1 MTDTELIDAFARGT
15 TDHHITSVVM
25 KSKRFVIFRIP
36 GHTYWADMMN
46 PSAYARS
53 QYILMRQGEW
63 ILRYTFRKEW
73 EGRVSKKVLA
83 QALEE
88 AENSLK

>member
-1 MTDTELIDAFARGT
+1 MTDIELIDAFASGT
-15 TDHHITSVVM
+15 TERHITSVVM
-25 KSKRFVIFRIP
+25 KGEHFVVFKIP
-36 GHTYWADMMN
+36 GHTYWASVME
-46 PSAYARS
+46 PSAYVRS
-53 QYILMRQGEW
+53 RCVLVPQGQW
-63 ILRYTFRKEW
+63 MLRTTFKKEW

>member
-15 TDHHITSVVM
+15 TDQHITSVVM
-25 KSKRFVIFRIP
+25 KSKRFVIFKIP
-36 GHTYWADMMN
+36 GHTYWSSIME
-46 PSAYARS
+46 PSAYAPV
-53 QYILMRQGEW
+53 QHVLIRQGEW
-63 ILRYTFRKEW
+63 WLRSTTRKEW